1 MSTAPPPVTEITSAP
16 SNSDRF
22 VPWKVFRPVVVGS
35 LMLFGVLFGLWF
47 ADHDKL
53 TALMVQQEHSTDE
66 ILKAIASIRD

>member
-1 MSTAPPPVTEITSAP
+1 
-16 SNSDRF
+16 
-22 VPWKVFRPVVVGS
+22 
-35 LMLFGVLFGLWF
+35 MLFGVLFGLWF

>member
-1 MSTAPPPVTEITSAP
+1 VSAPPPTATEVPSVS